1 MGIYEEWLREV
12 DDDNLHN
19 ELISMDETAQEN
31 AFYKGLESSC
41 RI

>member
-19 ELISMDETAQEN
+19 ELISMDETAKEN
-31 AFYKGLESSC
+31 KTHHIGMP
-41 RI
+41 